1 VRAALYIR
9 VSTDEQAK
17 SGYSIPDQLRELRR
31 HAQDRGYEV
40 VEELVDDGYSG
51 ADPNRPGLLQL
62 YELAHAD
69 AIDVVLAT
77 KRDRFFRD
85 RLLRLL
91 ADRDLDDYGVKLVA
105 LDDTGNTLADE
116 FRDGISE
123 HFRQEFAEASR
134 RGKRQKARGG
144 ETIGGGTPPY
154 GYSYSA
160 DRKTLEIDP
169 VTMPTVRRIFEMIAD
184 GQMLYEVSRVFN
196 EEGVPTMG
204 GGERWYPVSMKR
216 TIWNDAYKGT

>member
-1 VRAALYIR
+1 MRAALYVR

-40 VEELVDDGYSG
+40 VEELVDDSYSG
-51 ADPNRPGLLQL
+51 ADPNRPGLLRV
-62 YELAHAD
+62 YELARVG
-69 AIDVVLAT
+69 AIDAAYAT

-105 LDDTGNTLADE
+105 LDDTGNTLADG

-144 ETIGGGTPPY
+144 ETVGSGTPPY
-154 GYSYSA
+154 GYRFSV
-160 DRKTLEIDP
+160 DRRSLEIDP
-169 VTMPTVRRIFEMIAD
+169 ATMPTARRIFEMVAD
-184 GQMLYEVSRVFN
+184 GQTLCAVSRVFN

-204 GGERWYPVSMKR
+204 GG
-216 TIWNDAYKGT
+216 NDGTRCL